1 MRPPGIRVIGASC
14 GRGAYK
20 YYVLCQSL
28 HSGLRDPLP
37 PADRSADPPHEEEA
51 GTGART
57 VQTVKFKE
65 KRPSA
70 DPHGFLDY

>member
-37 PADRSADPPHEEEA
+37 PADRSRRFHLGSLAADRSADPPHEEEA
-51 GTGART
+51 GTGARY
-57 VQTVKFKE
+57 
-65 KRPSA
+65 RP
-70 DPHGFLDY
+70 